1 MNISHSAMM
10 NNGTLLCI
18 GLYDD
23 GGTLCSIKGTES
35 IKIFSQLYI
44 IQQISLTWEKNYK
57 KAGSKDGLY
66 DVYMSED
73 GENFTLCVEQAAI
86 GGKAS

>member
-1 MNISHSAMM
+1 MFY
-10 NNGTLLCI
+10 LLI
-18 GLYDD
+18 YD
-23 GGTLCSIKGTES
+23 
-35 IKIFSQLYI
+35 YI
-44 IQQISLTWEKNYK
+44 YVYYFEVYGDVAAYYK